1 MSLINVSNLTFG
13 YDGSY
18 DTIFEKVSFQL
29 DTNWKLGFTG
39 RNGKGKTTFLKLL
52 MGQYEYSGTIA
63 ASVDFSYFPFK
74 VGQSTRNTID
84 VVDSLSGNYE
94 FWELQR
100 ELSMLEVDYDVLY
113 RPFSTLS
120 QGEQTKVLL
129 AVLFMREN
137 QFLLIDE
144 PTNHLDMASREL
156 VGQYLNTKHG
166 FILVSHDR
174 YFLDQCVDHIL
185 SINNTNIEVQR
196 GNYSS
201 WVENKERQDQYE

>member
-74 VGQSTRNTID
+74 VEQSTRN
-84 VVDSLSGNYE
+84 
-94 FWELQR
+94 F
-100 ELSMLEVDYDVLY
+100 
-113 RPFSTLS
+113 
-120 QGEQTKVLL
+120 
-129 AVLFMREN
+129 
-137 QFLLIDE
+137 
-144 PTNHLDMASREL
+144 
-156 VGQYLNTKHG
+156 
-166 FILVSHDR
+166 
-174 YFLDQCVDHIL
+174 
-185 SINNTNIEVQR
+185 R
-196 GNYSS
+196 GSFPCWRWTMMS
-201 WVENKERQDQYE
+201 CTVPSAH

>member
-1 MSLINVSNLTFG
+1 
-13 YDGSY
+13 
-18 DTIFEKVSFQL
+18 
-29 DTNWKLGFTG
+29 
-39 RNGKGKTTFLKLL
+39 

-74 VGQSTRNTID
+74 VGQSMRNTID

-129 AVLFMREN
+129 AVLFMRKTS
-137 QFLLIDE
+137 FCSLMSP
-144 PTNHLDMASREL
+144 PTIWIWHPGKL

-174 YFLDQCVDHIL
+174 YF
-185 SINNTNIEVQR
+185 
-196 GNYSS
+196 
-201 WVENKERQDQYE
+201 